1 MSSDDWNPIGTVIGS
16 VLGGAIAGPIL
27 GPLAPVIGGII
38 GGNTGGHGDAPQA
51 PPPHPPTPTPGGSQL
66 PPPPPAPGPLP
77 PPPQGPAP
85 GSGQA
90 ADQGNVDANTVA
102 DVITQLHELDK
113 SAAATIDAIHAAGTA
128 GQQQLDNIGKDVN
141 DKITELG
148 PRLDTPT
155 GQQELRD
162 FLKEK
167 LTAAKKVLD
176 QQIADAE
183 AKARQTR
190 ELTEK
195 YGGIGG
201 DDSGKGG
208 TEPAGTSTGGGGG
221 DSGGGGSAADQGTA
235 PAAAPAAA
243 APAAGTSPL
252 GQGMMPGAGMMP
264 AGMGMPQMPSFGG
277 GMPGMGGDPLSAL
290 SGLGGGQGGARDAGF
305 RDDQGA
311 GNEPKS
317 DSPESKF
324 HDETSSGGDQPKSG
338 AEGAQQTSPAAADT
352 PAAAG
357 AAGDAAGNHTPTD
370 PAAAEPPAS
379 THIALPDGGSAEA
392 RTVQGANAVK
402 AALGGAP
409 VADAWHQAGVNV
421 PPPGTPVINP
431 IPPTKLQA
439 GDVGVWQDHLVMA
452 LGNGKV
458 LVSGQVQPLTS
469 VGSSPDFLGWMD
481 PSAQSGKPAQ
491 PAPAATPVPPTPSV
505 TPPTPPSS
513 S

>member
-1 MSSDDWNPIGTVIGS
+1 MSTDDWNPIGTVIGS

-38 GGNTGGHGDAPQA
+38 GGSTPGHGDAPQA
-51 PPPHPPTPTPGGSQL
+51 PPPHPPAPHREETPLLPL
-66 PPPPPAPGPLP
+66 PPAAPGPLP
-77 PPPQGPAP
+77 PPPQGPVP
-85 GSGQA
+85 GSGEA
-90 ADQGNVDANTVA
+90 ANHLNADASTFG
-102 DVITQLHELDK
+102 DVITQLHELDQ
-113 SAAATIDAIHAAGTA
+113 SAAATIEAIHAAGTA
-128 GQQQLDNIGKDVN
+128 GQQQLDNIARDVN

-148 PRLDTPT
+148 PRLNTPA

-162 FLKEK
+162 FLREK

-183 AKARQTR
+183 AKARHTR
-190 ELTEK
+190 ELTKK

-201 DDSGKGG
+201 DDSGKVGA
-208 TEPAGTSTGGGGG
+208 EPAGNSGHGGNP
-221 DSGGGGSAADQGTA
+221 GGGGSPDDQGTA
-235 PAAAPAAA
+235 PAAAAP
-243 APAAGTSPL
+243 PAAGASPL

-264 AGMGMPQMPSFGG
+264 AGMGMPQMPSLPSFGG
-277 GMPGMGGDPLSAL
+277 GMPGMGAGDPLSAL
-290 SGLGGGQGGARDAGF
+290 SGLGGGRGGGGDAGF
-305 RDDQGA
+305 RDDQDS
-311 GNEPKS
+311 GNHTKS
-317 DSPESKF
+317 DSSGSKF
-324 HDETSSGGDQPKSG
+324 RDDASPGGDQPKSG
-338 AEGAQQTSPAAADT
+338 AEGAQTRPAAADT
-352 PAAAG
+352 PAAG

-370 PAAAEPPAS
+370 PPAT
-379 THIALPDGGSAEA
+379 THVSLPDGGSAEA
-392 RTVQGANAVK
+392 RTVQGATAVK

-421 PPPGTPVINP
+421 PPPGTPVVNP

-481 PSAQSGKPAQ
+481 PSAQAAKPAQ
-491 PAPAATPVPPTPSV
+491 PAPAVPAVPPVPPRGPS
-505 TPPTPPSS
+505 PS
-513 S
+513 